1 MTERLPAARRR
12 RQLLDVALEVFSA
25 NGFHQTTM
33 NQVAEAAGVTKPVL
47 YQHFRSKRALYGEVL
62 ADLGATL
69 EEAIGKATS
78 TATSPRNQ
86 VRAGFTA
93 YFRFV
98 VERRDA
104 LQLLFGAGTRG
115 DQEFDAVARRTR
127 AAIADMTA
135 ALIDVEGLDQDDRRF
150 LAQGVIGIAE
160 ATSRHWLEEGG
171 GDGPGSGD
179 ADLEVVAEA
188 AADLAWGGLRGL
200 RGIHRSQG

>member
-12 RQLLDVALEVFSA
+12 RQLLDVAVEVFA
-25 NGFHQTTM
+25 AHGYHQTTM

-47 YQHFRSKRALYGEVL
+47 YQHFTSKQELFGEVL
-62 ADLGATL
+62 NDLGTRL

-78 TATSPRNQ
+78 AATSPRNQ

-98 VERRDA
+98 VEERTA
-104 LQLLFGAGTRG
+104 SQLLFGADTR
-115 DQEFDAVARRTR
+115 QEPQFDEIARRTR
-127 AAIADMTA
+127 ASIAEATA

-150 LAQGVIGIAE
+150 LAQGIIGIAE
-160 ATSRHWLEEGG
+160 ATSRHWVQEGG
-171 GDGPGSGD
+171 SDD
-179 ADLEVVAEA
+179 IDVVAEA

-200 RGIHRSQG
+200 HRG